1 MSASNERAFMH
12 VHPEVRSALEHDEP
26 VVALETAVV
35 THGLPAAP
43 LPTPDC
49 LTAESPLQ
57 NMLAAPLKWDDAVN
71 TNLQLALLMSQA
83 VRNAGAVP
91 ASIGML
97 DGVLHIGMDDE
108 QLTALAEAT
117 DAKKASIRDLAP
129 LSLKKANAGTTVAAS
144 LRCCSMCTPKPIQ
157 VFATGGIGGVHR
169 NWQTRPDISADLKA
183 LAEESVAVVASG
195 AKVILDLPATY
206 EALDA
211 LGVPIIG
218 YTTDGMPRFTAPP
231 SEQMPVPHRCDDPA
245 EIATICDTHWNTVDS
260 QSSIL
265 IANPCPPGLECD
277 TDQIDL
283 LVDAGLAEAAALGIE
298 GGEVTPFLLGKMG
311 SDPTAATISANIA
324 LLLSNATVASKI
336 SVALAQQARS

>member
-1 MSASNERAFMH
+1 MSTSKDRVFMN
-12 VHPEVRSALEHDEP
+12 VHPEVRSALEHGKP

-35 THGLPAAP
+35 THGLPATP
-43 LPTPDC
+43 LPVPEC
-49 LTAESPLQ
+49 LTADSPLQ
-57 NMLAAPLKWDDAVN
+57 NMLATPLRWDDTVN

-108 QLTALAEAT
+108 QLTALAEST
-117 DAKKASIRDLAP
+117 NAKKASIRDLAP
-129 LSLKKANAGTTVAAS
+129 LLLKKADAGTTVAAS
-144 LRCCSMCTPKPIQ
+144 LRCCSMCEPKPIQ

-169 NWQTRPDISADLKA
+169 DWQTRPDISADLKA
-183 LAEESVAVVASG
+183 LAEEPVAVVASG

-218 YTTDGMPRFTAPP
+218 HTTDGMPRFTAPP
-231 SEQMPVPHRCDDPA
+231 SEKMPVPHRCDDPE
-245 EIATICDTHWNTVDS
+245 EIATMCRTHWHNVGS
-260 QSSIL
+260 RSSVL
-265 IANPCPPGLECD
+265 IANPCPAGLECD

-336 SVALAQQARS
+336 SVALAH

>member
-1 MSASNERAFMH
+1 MR
-12 VHPEVRSALEHDEP
+12 VHPEVRSALERNEP

-49 LTAESPLQ
+49 LTEDSPLQ
-57 NMLAAPLKWDDAVN
+57 DMLAAPLKWDPSVP
-71 TNLQLALLMSQA
+71 TNLQLAELMSQA

-97 DGVLHIGMDDE
+97 DGVLHVGMDDE
-108 QLTALAEAT
+108 HLKVLAEAA

-129 LSLKKANAGTTVAAS
+129 LSIAGAHAGTTVAAS
-144 LRCCSMCTPKPIQ
+144 LRCCSACLPKPIR

-169 NWQTRPDISADLKA
+169 NWQKRPDISADLKA

-211 LGVPIIG
+211 LGVPVIG
-218 YTTDGMPRFTAPP
+218 HNTSGMPRFTAPP
-231 SEQMPVPHRCDDPA
+231 DDKMPVPHRCDEP
-245 EIATICDTHWNTVDS
+245 ENIARMCRMHWNDVG
-260 QSSIL
+260 SSSAVL

-277 TDQIDL
+277 TDQINL

-311 SDPTAATISANIA
+311 SDRKAATISANIA

-336 SVALAQQARS
+336 